1 MKTVSELQKWGGFE
15 GVLLFSLDQSEN
27 FSRGVSYDG
36 GESGRFYKPI
46 FIKNCLKANMVQ
58 IQYTYS

>member
-1 MKTVSELQKWGGFE
+1 MGGGGFE